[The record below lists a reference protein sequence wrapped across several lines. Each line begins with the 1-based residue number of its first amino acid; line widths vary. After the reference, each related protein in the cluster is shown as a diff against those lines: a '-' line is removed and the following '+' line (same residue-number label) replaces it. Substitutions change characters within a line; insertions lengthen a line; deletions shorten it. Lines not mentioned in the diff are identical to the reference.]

1 MRLDTTREPNHR
13 DVVRRETTQDR
24 PNMGGGCP
32 NRYVFEH
39 LGNPTGGTSTIELYG
54 TYRGVALAE
63 DMTAVIDW
71 DATATE
77 IKTALETAN
86 GYDPEADPV
95 TGFAVTVGLGPLP
108 NNDITITMPAGV
120 HVRTIDNDLTP
131 AGIQRYAK
139 VRSCCGG

>member
-1 MRLDTTREPNHR
+1 
-13 DVVRRETTQDR
+13 
-24 PNMGGGCP
+24 MGGGCP

-54 TYRGVALAE
+54 TYRGVALAD

-71 DATATE
+71 DATNEE

-95 TGFAVTVGLGPLP
+95 TGFAVTVSLGPLP
-108 NNDITITMPAGV
+108 NNDVNITLPAGV
-120 HVRTIDNDLTP
+120 HLRVITHALTP
-131 AGIQRYAK
+131 TSGERYAK
-139 VRSCCGG
+139 IRSCCSG